1 MPQAI
6 PVKSPIF
13 LFYQDNDV
21 GVDKIGIGE
30 YASYK
35 GNLYVLDNKANVD
48 KTTTVLQA
56 VMHRNLLPLDM
67 DTFVNQILG
76 QMHQN
81 GLIITA
87 ENLNKNF
94 MNKAEADGLYIKSQ
108 GLGKIE
114 IGDIF
119 SEDNRTLN
127 QVFWRL
133 KPGRYYIDIN
143 ELNEKAQE
151 LEEAEQNKPEDE
163 QREMYRWWHTFSSD
177 STAKY
182 IVDLQEANDIRVAT
196 FLSAEGVSNPSWMPI
211 PKEDNGSSF
220 LHSFAEIPDPY
231 KATFFDLDTYLP
243 DLTPGSEAQR
253 VGSKDFFG
261 IHKLT
266 STDGGRLPTGCPVQD
281 KGALVRISNLA
292 RNPDTFLVEIVSTTE
307 GLWLNTI
314 TRVNSTHKLGSW
326 HQVQGGGGKGG
337 DVPVGT
343 VLSWDS
349 TLPLPTGYAA
359 ADGSEI
365 SKTDYNDLFNLVGN
379 TFGQASD
386 VNKFKLPNIADNR
399 EVSSEEAT
407 PSTLVKRDDQGTIKA
422 KMMELTSYFPVATG
436 VEPDKLKDK
445 GYSILVWS
453 TYGTVQ
459 MISAKDF
466 FEKTL
471 RGFSGGGTTI
481 TGTNSAITLDVDAND
496 NIDVNGELYIEGT
509 TVDLNVERGDYFQA
523 GQYGFFA
530 MKNPKGRW
538 LFCDGREIS
547 RTDYP
552 ELFEAIGT
560 TYGEGNGT
568 TTFNIPDRR
577 GYFGRCL
584 DAGAEVDYQSDR
596 EIGSKQGDAIR
607 NITGYL
613 GGDPGAAGGAHPSGF
628 SSTQG
633 AFTGDETY
641 PYENTYS
648 GEHGIGGKFRFVT
661 FDASRV
667 VPTAPENV
675 VKNIAEYVCIRY

>member
-67 DTFVNQILG
+67 DTFINQILN

-94 MNKAEADGLYIKSQ
+94 MNKAEADGLYIKSK
-108 GLGKIE
+108 GLGKID

-119 SEDNRTLN
+119 SEDNRTIN

-133 KPGRYYIDIN
+133 KPGRYYFHPH
-143 ELNEKAQE
+143 ELSEKAQE
-151 LEEAEQNKPEDE
+151 LIEAEQNKPEDE
-163 QREMYRWWHTFSSD
+163 RREAYVWWERAFEGLEYP
-177 STAKY
+177 Y

-196 FLSAEGVSNPSWMPI
+196 FLSTLGADAFWMPI
-211 PKEDNGSSF
+211 TKEDEGNTH
-220 LHSFAEIPDPY
+220 LCKFAEIPNPY
-231 KATFFDLDTYLP
+231 KVSIFDINAFLDGLA
-243 DLTPGSEAQR
+243 PGSVATR
-253 VGSKDFFG
+253 VDSDDFFG
-261 IHKLT
+261 LHRIVRD
-266 STDGGRLPTGCPVQD
+266 SSSRLPTGCPVQD
-281 KGALVRISNLA
+281 RDALVRISNLDK
-292 RNPDTFLVEIVSTTE
+292 RSDTFFVELVSTTE

-314 TRVNSTHKLGSW
+314 TKVGDWHRLGSW
-326 HQVQGGGGKGG
+326 HQVQGGGKGG

-399 EVSSEEAT
+399 EVSSIEAT
-407 PSTLVKRDDQGTIKA
+407 PETLVKRDDQGTIKA
-422 KMMELTSYFPVATG
+422 KMLGLTSYFPVATG

-509 TVDLNVERGDYFQA
+509 TVDINEARGDYFQA

-538 LFCDGREIS
+538 LFCDGRELS
-547 RTDYP
+547 RADYP
-552 ELFEAIGT
+552 DLFEAIGT
-560 TYGEGNGT
+560 TYGEGDGT

-584 DAGAEVDYQSDR
+584 DAGAEVDYQSDI

-607 NITGYL
+607 NITGSFETRTPAGEHPPTGSFYISSTGGWLNSASSL
-613 GGDPGAAGGAHPSGF
+613 GGGGEIS
-628 SSTQG
+628 
-633 AFTGDETY
+633 
-641 PYENTYS
+641 
-648 GEHGIGGKFRFVT
+648 I
-661 FDASRV
+661 DASKQ

>member
-48 KTTTVLQA
+48 KNTTVLQA

-67 DTFVNQILG
+67 DTFINQILN

-87 ENLNKNF
+87 ENLNNNF
-94 MNKAEADGLYIKSQ
+94 MRKEDADGLYIKSK

-114 IGDIF
+114 AGDLF
-119 SEDNRTLN
+119 SEDNRTIN

-133 KPGRYYIDIN
+133 KPGRYYLDTQ

-151 LEEAEQNKPEDE
+151 LIEAEQNKPEDE
-163 QREMYRWWHTFSSD
+163 RRELYPWWKQSLGGHPYT
-177 STAKY
+177 Y
-182 IVDLQEANDIRVAT
+182 LVDIQEANDTRIAT
-196 FLSAEGVSNPSWMPI
+196 FLPTLGDTSYWMPI
-211 PKEDNGSSF
+211 PKEDNGSSY
-220 LHSFAEIPDPY
+220 LHEFAEIPDPY

-281 KGALVRISNLA
+281 KSALVRISNLA

-326 HQVQGGGGKGG
+326 HQVQGGGNGKGG

-422 KMMELTSYFPVATG
+422 KMLELTSYFPVATG

-509 TVDLNVERGDYFQA
+509 TVDINEARGDYFQA

-547 RTDYP
+547 RADYP

-560 TYGEGNGT
+560 TYGEGDGT

-577 GYFGRCL
+577 SYFGRCL

-607 NITGYL
+607 NITGSFETRTPAGEHPPTGSFYISSTDGWLNSASSL
-613 GGDPGAAGGAHPSGF
+613 GGGGEIS
-628 SSTQG
+628 
-633 AFTGDETY
+633 
-641 PYENTYS
+641 
-648 GEHGIGGKFRFVT
+648 I
-661 FDASRV
+661 DASKQ

>member
-67 DTFVNQILG
+67 DTFINQILN

-94 MNKAEADGLYIKSQ
+94 MNKAEADRLYIKSK
-108 GLGKIE
+108 GLGKID

-119 SEDNRTLN
+119 SEDYSNLN
-127 QVFWRL
+127 KAFWRL
-133 KPGRYYIDIN
+133 KPGRYYLDVN

-151 LEEAEQNKPEDE
+151 LIEAEQNKPVDE
-163 QREMYRWWHTFSSD
+163 KRYAYTWWEQAFSN
-177 STAKY
+177 STDKY

-196 FLSAEGVSNPSWMPI
+196 FLSILGGTSYWMPI
-211 PKEDNGSSF
+211 PKENNGYSY
-220 LHSFAEIPDPY
+220 LHEFAEIPDPY
-231 KATFFDLDTYLP
+231 RTVSIRLSDVIP
-243 DLTPGSEAQR
+243 DLTPGAEVEDGWRS
-253 VGSKDFFG
+253 
-261 IHKLT
+261 HKLFGLHALT
-266 STDGGRLPTGCPVQD
+266 MYSNDRMPTGCPVQD
-281 KGALVRISNLA
+281 KKALVRISNLS
-292 RNPDTFLVEIVSTTE
+292 RSSDTYFIEIVSETE
-307 GLWLNTI
+307 GLWYT
-314 TRVNSTHKLGSW
+314 TVNYIGGKNIIGSW
-326 HQVQGGGGKGG
+326 HQVQGGGKGGG

-386 VNKFKLPNIADNR
+386 VNKFKLPNITDNR

-422 KMMELTSYFPVATG
+422 KMLELTSYFPVATG

-471 RGFSGGGTTI
+471 RGFSGGGTT
-481 TGTNSAITLDVDAND
+481 S
-496 NIDVNGELYIEGT
+496 
-509 TVDLNVERGDYFQA
+509 DLNVERGDYFQA

-547 RTDYP
+547 REDYP

-584 DAGAEVDYQSDR
+584 DAGAGVDYQSDR

-607 NITGYL
+607 NITGKMYDNHL
-613 GGDPGAAGGAHPSGF
+613 SSMNTTEGALV
-628 SSTQG
+628 STVMGTAYKYIGQG
-633 AFTGDETY
+633 TY
-641 PYENTYS
+641 FGLNTD
-648 GEHGIGGKFRFVT
+648 

>member
-21 GVDKIGIGE
+21 GVDKISIGE

-48 KTTTVLQA
+48 NTTTILQA

-67 DTFVNQILG
+67 DTFINQILN

-87 ENLNKNF
+87 ENLNNSF
-94 MNKAEADGLYIKSQ
+94 MRKEDADGLYIKSK

-114 IGDIF
+114 AGDLF
-119 SEDNRTLN
+119 SEDNRTIN

-133 KPGRYYIDIN
+133 KPGRYYLDLN

-151 LEEAEQNKPEDE
+151 LQEAEQNKPEDE
-163 QREMYRWWHTFSSD
+163 RREAYVWWEQAFGGL
-177 STAKY
+177 AYPY

-196 FLSAEGVSNPSWMPI
+196 FLSPLGDTPHWMPI

-220 LHSFAEIPDPY
+220 LHPFAEIPDPY
-231 KATFFDLDTYLP
+231 KATFFDLDVYLP

-326 HQVQGGGGKGG
+326 HQVQGGGKGGG

-349 TLPLPTGYAA
+349 TLPIPAGYAA

-386 VNKFKLPNIADNR
+386 VNKFKLPNITDNR
-399 EVSSEEAT
+399 EVASEEAT

-422 KMMELTSYFPVATG
+422 KMLELTSYFPVATG

-471 RGFSGGGTTI
+471 RGFGGGGITI

-509 TVDLNVERGDYFQA
+509 TSDLNVERGDYFQA

-547 RTDYP
+547 RADYP

-560 TYGEGNGT
+560 TYGEGDGT

-607 NITGYL
+607 NITATLNNNLLSYSNYTEGAINTDVAGTGYSYL
-613 GGDPGAAGGAHPSGF
+613 GNG
-628 SSTQG
+628 
-633 AFTGDETY
+633 
-641 PYENTYS
+641 PYVGVNL
-648 GEHGIGGKFRFVT
+648 T

>member
-13 LFYQDNDV
+13 LFYQDNGV
-21 GVDKIGIGE
+21 GVDKISIGE

-48 KTTTVLQA
+48 NTTTILQA

-94 MNKAEADGLYIKSQ
+94 MNKAEADGLYIKSK
-108 GLGKIE
+108 GLGKID

-119 SEDNRTLN
+119 SEDYSNLN
-127 QVFWRL
+127 KVFWRL
-133 KPGRYYIDIN
+133 KPGRYYLDIN

-163 QREMYRWWHTFSSD
+163 QREMYRWWGNAFSD

-196 FLSAEGVSNPSWMPI
+196 FLSDIGSDAYWMPI
-211 PKEDNGSSF
+211 PKEDNGSSY
-220 LHSFAEIPDPY
+220 LHPFAEIPDPY

-314 TRVNSTHKLGSW
+314 TRVNSAHKLGSW
-326 HQVQGGGGKGG
+326 HQVQGGGKGGG

-349 TLPLPTGYAA
+349 TLPIPTGYAA

-386 VNKFKLPNIADNR
+386 VNKFKLPNITDNN

-422 KMMELTSYFPVATG
+422 KMLELTSYFPVATG

-509 TVDLNVERGDYFQA
+509 TVDINEARGDYFQA

-547 RTDYP
+547 REDYP

-607 NITGYL
+607 NITGKMYDNHL
-613 GGDPGAAGGAHPSGF
+613 SSMNSTEGALV
-628 SSTQG
+628 STVMGTAYQYIEQG
-633 AFTGDETY
+633 TY
-641 PYENTYS
+641 FGLNTD
-648 GEHGIGGKFRFVT
+648 

>member
-87 ENLNKNF
+87 ENLNNSF
-94 MNKAEADGLYIKSQ
+94 MRKEDADGLYIKSK
-108 GLGKIE
+108 GLGKID

-119 SEDNRTLN
+119 SEDNRTIN

-133 KPGRYYIDIN
+133 KPGRYYLDIN

-163 QREMYRWWHTFSSD
+163 RREAYVWWGNAFSD
-177 STAKY
+177 STVKY

-196 FLSAEGVSNPSWMPI
+196 FLSDIGLDAYWMPI

-220 LHSFAEIPDPY
+220 LHPFAEIPDPY
-231 KATFFDLDTYLP
+231 KATFFDLDVYLP

-314 TRVNSTHKLGSW
+314 TRVNGAHKLGSW
-326 HQVQGGGGKGG
+326 HQVQGGGKGGG

-481 TGTNSAITLDVDAND
+481 TGTNSAITLDVDANE

-509 TVDLNVERGDYFQA
+509 TVDINEARGDYFQA

-547 RTDYP
+547 RAEYP
-552 ELFEAIGT
+552 DLFEAIGT
-560 TYGEGNGT
+560 TYGEGDGT

-596 EIGSKQGDAIR
+596 EIDSKQGDAIR
-607 NITGYL
+607 NITGSFYISSTDGWLNSASSL
-613 GGDPGAAGGAHPSGF
+613 GGGGEIS
-628 SSTQG
+628 
-633 AFTGDETY
+633 
-641 PYENTYS
+641 
-648 GEHGIGGKFRFVT
+648 I
-661 FDASRV
+661 DASKQ

>member
-67 DTFVNQILG
+67 DTFLNQILA

-81 GLIITA
+81 GLIITS

-94 MNKAEADGLYIKSQ
+94 MNKADADALYIKSP
-108 GLGKIE
+108 GLGTIE
-114 IGDIF
+114 AVDL
-119 SEDNRTLN
+119 LN
-127 QVFWRL
+127 ADKDVLQRIWEL
-133 KPGRYYIDIN
+133 KPGRYILDV
-143 ELNEKAQE
+143 EKLSEAADE
-151 LEEAEQNKPEDE
+151 ISRIEEDKPEDE
-163 QREMYRWWHTFSSD
+163 RRLVYRWWAELGFSSQG
-177 STAKY
+177 KY
-182 IVDLQEANDIRVAT
+182 LIDILAAGEEYRILLAFNAGDGGGT
-196 FLSAEGVSNPSWMPI
+196 DCYWAHI
-211 PKEDNGSSF
+211 PKTNNGTAYLRRF
-220 LHSFAEIPDPY
+220 VDVRDPY
-231 KATFFDLDTYLP
+231 YAKGSIGDIFD
-243 DLTPGSEAQR
+243 DLTPGTKLDAW
-253 VGSKDFFG
+253 DFTNNTG
-261 IHKLT
+261 AERLT
-266 STDGGRLPTGCPVQD
+266 GVHNLTQYEHDRIPTGCPVQD
-281 KGALVRISNLA
+281 KKAMVRLTNLG
-292 RNPDTFLVEIVSTTE
+292 RYQNTYLIEIISTTE
-307 GLWLNTI
+307 GIWYALIQEN
-314 TRVNSTHKLGSW
+314 RDTHEYFLGNW
-326 HQVQGGGGKGG
+326 TQVQGGGKGGG

-399 EVSSEEAT
+399 EVSSTEDT
-407 PSTLVKRDDQGTIKA
+407 PNTLVKRDDQGNINTKTMKLGA
-422 KMMELTSYFPVATG
+422 YFPVTTG

-445 GYSILVWS
+445 GYSILVRS
-453 TYGTVQ
+453 TYGNVQ

-471 RGFSGGGTTI
+471 RGMGGGGTTI
-481 TGTNSAITLDVDAND
+481 TGTNSAITLDVDANE

-509 TVDLNVERGDYFQA
+509 TSDLNVERGDYFQA

-547 RTDYP
+547 RADYP

-560 TYGEGNGT
+560 TYGEGDGT

-596 EIGSKQGDAIR
+596 EIGSKQGDAVKR
-607 NITGYL
+607 TASM
-613 GGDPGAAGGAHPSGF
+613 DV
-628 SSTQG
+628 
-633 AFTGDETY
+633 
-641 PYENTYS
+641 
-648 GEHGIGGKFRFVT
+648 VT
-661 FDASRV
+661 SLNAIQTAKPTHDASTDGTFWLYKYTANTSPLV
-667 VPTAPENV
+667 VGEAPENV

>member
-67 DTFVNQILG
+67 DTFLNQILN

-94 MNKAEADGLYIKSQ
+94 MNKAEADGLYIKSK
-108 GLGKIE
+108 GLGKID

-119 SEDNRTLN
+119 SEDYSNIN
-127 QVFWRL
+127 KVFWRL
-133 KPGRYYIDIN
+133 KPGRYYLDVN

-163 QREMYRWWHTFSSD
+163 QREMYRWWGNAFSD

-182 IVDLQEANDIRVAT
+182 IIDLQEANDIRVAT
-196 FLSAEGVSNPSWMPI
+196 FLSEIGSDAYWMPI

-220 LHSFAEIPDPY
+220 LHPFAEIHDPY

-266 STDGGRLPTGCPVQD
+266 STGGGRLPTGCPVQD

-326 HQVQGGGGKGG
+326 HQVQGGGKGGG

-386 VNKFKLPNIADNR
+386 VNKFKLPNITDNN

-422 KMMELTSYFPVATG
+422 KMLELTSYFPVATG

-471 RGFSGGGTTI
+471 RGFGGGGTTI

-509 TVDLNVERGDYFQA
+509 TSDLNVERGDYFQA

-547 RTDYP
+547 RADYP

-560 TYGEGNGT
+560 TYGEGDGT

-584 DAGAEVDYQSDR
+584 DAGAGVDYQSDR

-607 NITGYL
+607 NITGTLPPYGAGAMPE
-613 GGDPGAAGGAHPSGF
+613 GGEM
-628 SSTQG
+628 G
-633 AFTGDETY
+633 AFKQ
-641 PYENTYS
+641 YS
-648 GEHGIGGKFRFVT
+648 GGGPVAVGAQEGRYYYT
-661 FDASRV
+661 FNASRV

>member
-48 KTTTVLQA
+48 KTTTILQA

-67 DTFVNQILG
+67 DTFINQILN

-94 MNKAEADGLYIKSQ
+94 MNKAEADGLYIKSK
-108 GLGKIE
+108 GLGKID

-119 SEDNRTLN
+119 SEDYSNLN
-127 QVFWRL
+127 KVFWRL
-133 KPGRYYIDIN
+133 KPGRYYFHPY
-143 ELNEKAQE
+143 ELSEKAQE
-151 LEEAEQNKPEDE
+151 LIEAEQNKPEDE
-163 QREMYRWWHTFSSD
+163 RREAYVWWEQAFGGHP
-177 STAKY
+177 Y
-182 IVDLQEANDIRVAT
+182 PYLVDIQEANDTRIAT
-196 FLSAEGVSNPSWMPI
+196 FLSTLGADAFWMPI
-211 PKEDNGSSF
+211 TKEDEGNTY
-220 LHSFAEIPDPY
+220 LRKFAEIPNPY
-231 KATFFDLDTYLP
+231 KVSFFDINEFLDGLA
-243 DLTPGSEAQR
+243 PGSVATR
-253 VGSKDFFG
+253 VDRDDFFG
-261 IHKLT
+261 LHRIVRD
-266 STDGGRLPTGCPVQD
+266 SSSRLPTGCPVQD
-281 KGALVRISNLA
+281 RDALVRISNLDK
-292 RNPDTFLVEIVSTTE
+292 RSDTFFVELVSTTE

-314 TRVNSTHKLGSW
+314 TKVGDWHRLGSW
-326 HQVQGGGGKGG
+326 HQVQGGGKGGG

-349 TLPLPTGYAA
+349 TLPIPAGYAA

-386 VNKFKLPNIADNR
+386 VNKFKLPNITDNN

-422 KMMELTSYFPVATG
+422 KMLELTSYFPVATG

-481 TGTNSAITLDVDAND
+481 TGTNSAITLDLDVND
-496 NIDVNGELYIEGT
+496 NVDVNGELYIEGT
-509 TVDLNVERGDYFQA
+509 TVDINEARGDYFQA

-547 RTDYP
+547 RADYP

-607 NITGYL
+607 NITGSFETRTPVGEHPPTGSFYISGTDGWFNSASSL
-613 GGDPGAAGGAHPSGF
+613 GGGGEIS
-628 SSTQG
+628 
-633 AFTGDETY
+633 
-641 PYENTYS
+641 
-648 GEHGIGGKFRFVT
+648 I
-661 FDASRV
+661 DASKQ

>member
-67 DTFVNQILG
+67 DTFINQILN

-87 ENLNKNF
+87 ENLNNSF
-94 MNKAEADGLYIKSQ
+94 MRKEDADGLYIKSK

-114 IGDIF
+114 AGDLF
-119 SEDNRTLN
+119 SEDNRTIN

-133 KPGRYYIDIN
+133 KPGRYYLDMQ

-151 LEEAEQNKPEDE
+151 LQEAEQNKPEDE
-163 QREMYRWWHTFSSD
+163 RRELYPWWEQSLGGPPYS
-177 STAKY
+177 Y
-182 IVDLQEANDIRVAT
+182 LVDIQEANDIRVAT
-196 FLSAEGVSNPSWMPI
+196 FLSTLEETSYWMPI

-220 LHSFAEIPDPY
+220 LHTFAEIPDPY
-231 KATFFDLDTYLP
+231 KATFFDLDVYLP

-281 KGALVRISNLA
+281 KSALVRISNLA

-326 HQVQGGGGKGG
+326 HQVQGGGNGKGG

-343 VLSWDS
+343 VLSWDN

-386 VNKFKLPNIADNR
+386 VNKFKLPNITDNR

-422 KMMELTSYFPVATG
+422 KMLELTSYFPVATG

-509 TVDLNVERGDYFQA
+509 TSDLNVERGDYFQA

-547 RTDYP
+547 RADYP

-560 TYGEGNGT
+560 TYGEGDGT

-607 NITGYL
+607 NITGKMYDNHL
-613 GGDPGAAGGAHPSGF
+613 SSMNATEGALV
-628 SSTQG
+628 STVMGTAYQYIGQG
-633 AFTGDETY
+633 TY
-641 PYENTYS
+641 FGLNTD
-648 GEHGIGGKFRFVT
+648 

>member
-67 DTFVNQILG
+67 DTFINQILN

-94 MNKAEADGLYIKSQ
+94 MNKAEADGLYIKSK
-108 GLGKIE
+108 GLGKID

-119 SEDNRTLN
+119 SEDYSNLN
-127 QVFWRL
+127 KVFWRL
-133 KPGRYYIDIN
+133 KPGRYYLDVN
-143 ELNEKAQE
+143 ELNKKAQE
-151 LEEAEQNKPEDE
+151 LIEAEQNKPEDE
-163 QREMYRWWHTFSSD
+163 RREAYVWWEQAFGDLAYH
-177 STAKY
+177 Y
-182 IVDLQEANDIRVAT
+182 IVDLQEANDTRVAT
-196 FLSAEGVSNPSWMPI
+196 FLSTLGADAFWMPI
-211 PKEDNGSSF
+211 TKEDEGNTH
-220 LHSFAEIPDPY
+220 LCKFAEIPNPY
-231 KATFFDLDTYLP
+231 KVSLFDINAFLDGLA
-243 DLTPGSEAQR
+243 PGSVATR
-253 VGSKDFFG
+253 VDSDDFFG
-261 IHKLT
+261 LHRIVRD
-266 STDGGRLPTGCPVQD
+266 SSSRLPTDCPVQD
-281 KGALVRISNLA
+281 RDALVRISNLDK
-292 RNPDTFLVEIVSTTE
+292 RSDTFFVELVSATE

-314 TRVNSTHKLGSW
+314 TKVGDWHKLGSW
-326 HQVQGGGGKGG
+326 HQVQGGGKGGG

-349 TLPLPTGYAA
+349 TLTLPTGYAA

-365 SKTDYNDLFNLVGN
+365 SKTDYSDLFNLVGN

-386 VNKFKLPNIADNR
+386 VNKFKLPNITDNR
-399 EVSSEEAT
+399 EVSSIEAT

-422 KMMELTSYFPVATG
+422 KMLELSSYFPVATG

-481 TGTNSAITLDVDAND
+481 TGTNSAITLDIDAND

-509 TVDLNVERGDYFQA
+509 TSDLNVERGDYFQA

-607 NITGYL
+607 NITGKMYDNHL
-613 GGDPGAAGGAHPSGF
+613 SSSNVMEGAIT
-628 SSTQG
+628 STVNG
-633 AFTGDETY
+633 TGY
-641 PYENTYS
+641 NYVYNGPYFGLN
-648 GEHGIGGKFRFVT
+648 ID

>member
-87 ENLNKNF
+87 ENLNNSF
-94 MNKAEADGLYIKSQ
+94 MRKEDADGLYIKSK

-114 IGDIF
+114 AGDLF
-119 SEDNRTLN
+119 SEDNRTIN

-133 KPGRYYIDIN
+133 KPGRYYLDMQ

-151 LEEAEQNKPEDE
+151 LQEAEQNKPEDE
-163 QREMYRWWHTFSSD
+163 RRELYPWWKQSLGGHP
-177 STAKY
+177 Y
-182 IVDLQEANDIRVAT
+182 PYLVDIQEANDTRIAT
-196 FLSAEGVSNPSWMPI
+196 FLSTLGDTSYWMPI
-211 PKEDNGSSF
+211 PKEDNGSSY
-220 LHSFAEIPDPY
+220 LHEFAEIPDPY
-231 KATFFDLDTYLP
+231 RTVSTRLSDVIP
-243 DLTPGSEAQR
+243 DLTPGAEVEDGWR
-253 VGSKDFFG
+253 N
-261 IHKLT
+261 HKLFGLHALT
-266 STDGGRLPTGCPVQD
+266 MYSNDRMPTGCPVQD
-281 KGALVRISNLA
+281 KKALVRISNLS
-292 RNPDTFLVEIVSTTE
+292 RSPDTYFIEIVSETE
-307 GLWLNTI
+307 GLWYT
-314 TRVNSTHKLGSW
+314 TVNYIGGKNIIGSW
-326 HQVQGGGGKGG
+326 HQVQGGGKGG

-349 TLPLPTGYAA
+349 TLPIPTGYAA

-365 SKTDYNDLFNLVGN
+365 SKTDYRDLFNLVGN

-386 VNKFKLPNIADNR
+386 VNKFKLPNITDNR

-422 KMMELTSYFPVATG
+422 KMLELTSYFPVATG

-509 TVDLNVERGDYFQA
+509 TVDINEARGDYFQA

-547 RTDYP
+547 RADYP

-560 TYGEGNGT
+560 TYGEGDGT

-607 NITGYL
+607 NITGFMGNNYL
-613 GGDPGAAGGAHPSGF
+613 
-628 SSTQG
+628 SSATINEG
-633 AFTGDETY
+633 AFDTSVFGAGYAYTENG
-641 PYENTYS
+641 PYN
-648 GEHGIGGKFRFVT
+648 GLNID

>member
-67 DTFVNQILG
+67 DTFINQILN

-94 MNKAEADGLYIKSQ
+94 MRKEDADGLYIKSQ

-114 IGDIF
+114 AGDLF
-119 SEDNRTLN
+119 SEDNSNLN
-127 QVFWRL
+127 KVFWRL
-133 KPGRYYIDIN
+133 KPGRYYLDIN

-163 QREMYRWWHTFSSD
+163 RRGLYLWWEQTLGDYPYS
-177 STAKY
+177 Y
-182 IVDLQEANDIRVAT
+182 LVDIQEANDTRIAT
-196 FLSAEGVSNPSWMPI
+196 FLSEIGSDAYWMPI
-211 PKEDNGSSF
+211 PKEDNGSSY
-220 LHSFAEIPDPY
+220 LHEFAEIPDPY
-231 KATFFDLDTYLP
+231 KATFFDLDVYLP

-292 RNPDTFLVEIVSTTE
+292 RNPDTFLVEIVSTTD

-314 TRVNSTHKLGSW
+314 TRVNSAHKLGSW
-326 HQVQGGGGKGG
+326 HQVQGGGKGGG

-386 VNKFKLPNIADNR
+386 VNKFKLPNITDNN

-422 KMMELTSYFPVATG
+422 KMLELTSYFPVATG

-509 TVDLNVERGDYFQA
+509 TVDLNVERCDYFQA

-547 RTDYP
+547 REAYSD
-552 ELFEAIGT
+552 LFEAIGT
-560 TYGEGNGT
+560 TYGEGDGT

-584 DAGAEVDYQSDR
+584 DAGAEVDYQSGR

-607 NITGYL
+607 NITGSFETRTPVGEHPPTGSFYISSTDGWLNSAYSL
-613 GGDPGAAGGAHPSGF
+613 GGGGEISIDV
-628 SSTQG
+628 SKQ
-633 AFTGDETY
+633 
-641 PYENTYS
+641 
-648 GEHGIGGKFRFVT
+648 
-661 FDASRV
+661 

>member
-21 GVDKIGIGE
+21 GVDKISIGE

-48 KTTTVLQA
+48 NTTTILQA

-67 DTFVNQILG
+67 DTFINQILN

-87 ENLNKNF
+87 ENLNNSF
-94 MNKAEADGLYIKSQ
+94 MRKEDADGLYIKSK

-114 IGDIF
+114 AGDLF
-119 SEDNRTLN
+119 SEDNRTIN

-133 KPGRYYIDIN
+133 KPGRYYLDIQ
-143 ELNEKAQE
+143 ELNEKVQE
-151 LEEAEQNKPEDE
+151 IVEAEQNKPEDE
-163 QREMYRWWHTFSSD
+163 RREPYPWWEQSLGD
-177 STAKY
+177 SRY
-182 IVDLQEANDIRVAT
+182 PYLVDIQEANDIRVAT
-196 FLSAEGVSNPSWMPI
+196 FLSPLGDTPFWMPI
-211 PKEDNGSSF
+211 PKEDNGSSY
-220 LHSFAEIPDPY
+220 LHKFAETPDPY
-231 KATFFDLDTYLP
+231 KTVSTRLSDVIP
-243 DLTPGSEAQR
+243 DLTPGAEVEDGWR
-253 VGSKDFFG
+253 N
-261 IHKLT
+261 HKLFGLHALT
-266 STDGGRLPTGCPVQD
+266 MYSNDRMPTGCPVQD
-281 KGALVRISNLA
+281 KKALVRISNLD
-292 RNPDTFLVEIVSTTE
+292 RSPGTYFIEIVSETE
-307 GLWLNTI
+307 GLWYT
-314 TRVNSTHKLGSW
+314 TVNYVGGKNIIGSW
-326 HQVQGGGGKGG
+326 HQVQGGGKGG

-349 TLPLPTGYAA
+349 TLPIPTGYAA

-386 VNKFKLPNIADNR
+386 VNKFKLPNITDNN

-422 KMMELTSYFPVATG
+422 KMLELTSYFPVATG

-509 TVDLNVERGDYFQA
+509 TSDLNVERGDYFQA

-547 RTDYP
+547 RADYP
-552 ELFEAIGT
+552 ELFEDIGT
-560 TYGEGNGT
+560 TYGAGHRT

-607 NITGYL
+607 NITGSFETRT
-613 GGDPGAAGGAHPSGF
+613 PAGEHPPTGSFYISSTDGWLNSASSPSG
-628 SSTQG
+628 G
-633 AFTGDETY
+633 
-641 PYENTYS
+641 
-648 GEHGIGGKFRFVT
+648 GEISI
-661 FDASRV
+661 DASKQ

>member
-35 GNLYVLDNKANVD
+35 GNLYILDNKANVD

-67 DTFVNQILG
+67 DTFINQILN

-87 ENLNKNF
+87 ENLNNSF
-94 MNKAEADGLYIKSQ
+94 MRKEDADGLYIKSK

-114 IGDIF
+114 AGDLF
-119 SEDNRTLN
+119 SEDNRTIN

-133 KPGRYYIDIN
+133 KPGRYYLDMQ

-151 LEEAEQNKPEDE
+151 LIEAEQNKPEYERREAYVWWE
-163 QREMYRWWHTFSSD
+163 QAFGGLASP
-177 STAKY
+177 Y

-196 FLSAEGVSNPSWMPI
+196 FLSTLGADAFWMPI
-211 PKEDNGSSF
+211 TKEDEGNTH
-220 LHSFAEIPDPY
+220 LCKFAEIPNPY
-231 KATFFDLDTYLP
+231 KVSFFDINAFLDGLA
-243 DLTPGSEAQR
+243 PGSVATR
-253 VGSKDFFG
+253 VDSDDFFG
-261 IHKLT
+261 LHRIVRD
-266 STDGGRLPTGCPVQD
+266 SSSRLPTGCPVQD
-281 KGALVRISNLA
+281 RDALVRISNLDK
-292 RNPDTFLVEIVSTTE
+292 RSDTFFVELVSTTE

-314 TRVNSTHKLGSW
+314 TKVGDWHRLGSW
-326 HQVQGGGGKGG
+326 HQVQGGGKGG

-349 TLPLPTGYAA
+349 TLPIPTGYAA

-365 SKTDYNDLFNLVGN
+365 SKTDYSDLFNLVGN
-379 TFGQASD
+379 IFGQASE

-422 KMMELTSYFPVATG
+422 KMLELTSYFPVATG

-471 RGFSGGGTTI
+471 RGFGGGGTTI

-509 TVDLNVERGDYFQA
+509 TSDLNVERGDYFQA

-547 RTDYP
+547 RADYP

-560 TYGEGNGT
+560 TYGEGDGT

-607 NITGYL
+607 NITGKMYDNHL
-613 GGDPGAAGGAHPSGF
+613 SSMNATEGALV
-628 SSTQG
+628 STVMGTAYQYIGQG
-633 AFTGDETY
+633 TY
-641 PYENTYS
+641 FGLNTD
-648 GEHGIGGKFRFVT
+648 

>member
-48 KTTTVLQA
+48 KTTTILQA

-67 DTFVNQILG
+67 DTFINQILN

-94 MNKAEADGLYIKSQ
+94 MNKAEADGLYIKSK
-108 GLGKIE
+108 GLGKID

-119 SEDNRTLN
+119 SEDYSNLN
-127 QVFWRL
+127 KVFWRL
-133 KPGRYYIDIN
+133 KPGRYYLDVN

-163 QREMYRWWHTFSSD
+163 RRELYSWWEQSLGGHP
-177 STAKY
+177 Y
-182 IVDLQEANDIRVAT
+182 PYLVDIQEANDTRIAT
-196 FLSAEGVSNPSWMPI
+196 FLSTLGDTSYWMPI
-211 PKEDNGSSF
+211 PKEDNGSSY
-220 LHSFAEIPDPY
+220 LHEFAEIPDPY

-281 KGALVRISNLA
+281 KSALVRISNLA
-292 RNPDTFLVEIVSTTE
+292 RNPDTFLVELVSTTE

-314 TRVNSTHKLGSW
+314 TRVNGAHKLGSW
-326 HQVQGGGGKGG
+326 HQVQGGGKGGG

-386 VNKFKLPNIADNR
+386 VNKFKLPNITDNR

-509 TVDLNVERGDYFQA
+509 TVDINEARGDYFQA

-547 RTDYP
+547 RADYP

-584 DAGAEVDYQSDR
+584 DAGAGVDYQSDR

-607 NITGYL
+607 NITGSFETRTPAGEHPPTGSFYISSTDGWLNSTSSL
-613 GGDPGAAGGAHPSGF
+613 GGGGEISI
-628 SSTQG
+628 
-633 AFTGDETY
+633 
-641 PYENTYS
+641 N
-648 GEHGIGGKFRFVT
+648 
-661 FDASRV
+661 ASKQ

>member
-48 KTTTVLQA
+48 KTTTILQA

-67 DTFVNQILG
+67 DTFINQILN

-94 MNKAEADGLYIKSQ
+94 MNKAEADGLYIKSK
-108 GLGKIE
+108 GLGKID

-119 SEDNRTLN
+119 SEDYSNLN
-127 QVFWRL
+127 KVFWRL
-133 KPGRYYIDIN
+133 KPGRYYLDIN

-151 LEEAEQNKPEDE
+151 LIGAEQNKPVDE
-163 QREMYRWWHTFSSD
+163 QRYAYTWWGQAFSG
-177 STAKY
+177 STDKY

-196 FLSAEGVSNPSWMPI
+196 FLPADGVGNPSWMPI
-211 PKEDNGSSF
+211 PKEDNGSSY
-220 LHSFAEIPDPY
+220 LHPLAEIPDPY
-231 KATFFDLDTYLP
+231 KVSFFDVSSFLNGLA
-243 DLTPGSEAQR
+243 PGSLATR
-253 VGSKDFFG
+253 LDSGSFFG
-261 IHKLT
+261 LHRIVRDSSSKI
-266 STDGGRLPTGCPVQD
+266 PNGCPVQD
-281 KGALVRISNLA
+281 RDALVRISNLDKSS
-292 RNPDTFLVEIVSTTE
+292 DTFFVELVSATE

-314 TRVNSTHKLGSW
+314 TKVGDWHKLGSW

-386 VNKFKLPNIADNR
+386 VNKFKLPNITDNN

-422 KMMELTSYFPVATG
+422 KMLELTSYFPVATG

-471 RGFSGGGTTI
+471 RGFGGGGTTI

-509 TVDLNVERGDYFQA
+509 TVDINEARGDYFQA

-538 LFCDGREIS
+538 LFCDGREVS
-547 RTDYP
+547 REAYSD
-552 ELFEAIGT
+552 LFEAIGT

-607 NITGYL
+607 NITGTIYTDRAEIQ
-613 GGDPGAAGGAHPSGF
+613 GSDGVFKGALISAG
-628 SSTQG
+628 SSVNGSVAT
-633 AFTGDETY
+633 
-641 PYENTYS
+641 
-648 GEHGIGGKFRFVT
+648 IGRNFD

>member
-67 DTFVNQILG
+67 DTFINQILN

-94 MNKAEADGLYIKSQ
+94 MNKAEADGLYIKSK

-114 IGDIF
+114 AGDLF
-119 SEDNRTLN
+119 SEDNRTIN
-127 QVFWRL
+127 QVFWGL
-133 KPGRYYIDIN
+133 KPGRYYLDMQ

-151 LEEAEQNKPEDE
+151 LQEAEQNKPEDE
-163 QREMYRWWHTFSSD
+163 RRELCPWWEQSLGGHP
-177 STAKY
+177 Y
-182 IVDLQEANDIRVAT
+182 QYLVDIQEANDTRIAT
-196 FLSAEGVSNPSWMPI
+196 FLSTLGDTSYWMPI
-211 PKEDNGSSF
+211 PKEDNGSSY
-220 LHSFAEIPDPY
+220 LHEFAEIPDPY
-231 KATFFDLDTYLP
+231 RTVSTRLSDVIP
-243 DLTPGSEAQR
+243 DLTPGAEVEDVWR
-253 VGSKDFFG
+253 N
-261 IHKLT
+261 HKLFGLHALT
-266 STDGGRLPTGCPVQD
+266 MYSNDRMPTGCPVQD
-281 KGALVRISNLA
+281 KKALVRISNLS
-292 RNPDTFLVEIVSTTE
+292 RSPDTYFIEIVSETE
-307 GLWLNTI
+307 GLWYT
-314 TRVNSTHKLGSW
+314 TVNYIGGKNIIGSW
-326 HQVQGGGGKGG
+326 HQVQGGGKGGG

-365 SKTDYNDLFNLVGN
+365 SKTDYSDLFNLVGN

-471 RGFSGGGTTI
+471 RGFGGGGTTI
-481 TGTNSAITLDVDAND
+481 TGTNSAITLDVDAN
-496 NIDVNGELYIEGT
+496 EA
-509 TVDLNVERGDYFQA
+509 RGDYFQA

-547 RTDYP
+547 RADYP

-560 TYGEGNGT
+560 TYGEGDGT

-607 NITGYL
+607 NITATLNNNLLSSSNYTEGAINTTVAGTGYSYL
-613 GGDPGAAGGAHPSGF
+613 GNG
-628 SSTQG
+628 
-633 AFTGDETY
+633 
-641 PYENTYS
+641 PY
-648 GEHGIGGKFRFVT
+648 IGVNLT

>member
-48 KTTTVLQA
+48 NTTTILQA

-67 DTFVNQILG
+67 DTFINQILN

-87 ENLNKNF
+87 ENLNNNF
-94 MNKAEADGLYIKSQ
+94 MRKEDADGLYIKSQ
-108 GLGKIE
+108 GLGKIG
-114 IGDIF
+114 IGDVY
-119 SEDNRTLN
+119 SEDNRTIN

-133 KPGRYYIDIN
+133 KPGRYYLDVY
-143 ELNEKAQE
+143 ELSEKAQE
-151 LEEAEQNKPEDE
+151 LQEAEQNKPEGE
-163 QREMYRWWHTFSSD
+163 QKDLYFWWVQYLHD

-182 IVDLQEANDIRVAT
+182 IIDLQEANDIRIAT
-196 FLSAEGVSNPSWMPI
+196 FLPADGSGNPSWVPI
-211 PKEDNGSSF
+211 PKEDNGSSY
-220 LHSFAEIPDPY
+220 LHEFAETPDPY
-231 KATFFDLDTYLP
+231 KVSFFDINAFLDGLA
-243 DLTPGSEAQR
+243 PGSVATR
-253 VGSKDFFG
+253 VDSDDFFG
-261 IHKLT
+261 LHRIVRD
-266 STDGGRLPTGCPVQD
+266 SSSRLPTGCPVQD
-281 KGALVRISNLA
+281 RDALVRISNLDK
-292 RNPDTFLVEIVSTTE
+292 RSDTFFVELVSTTE

-314 TRVNSTHKLGSW
+314 TKVGDWHRLGSW
-326 HQVQGGGGKGG
+326 HQVQGGKGGG

-386 VNKFKLPNIADNR
+386 VNKFKLPNITDNN

-422 KMMELTSYFPVATG
+422 KMLELTSYFPVATG

-496 NIDVNGELYIEGT
+496 NIDVN
-509 TVDLNVERGDYFQA
+509 VERGDYFQA

-547 RTDYP
+547 REAYP
-552 ELFEAIGT
+552 DLFEAIGT

-607 NITGYL
+607 NITGKMYDNHL
-613 GGDPGAAGGAHPSGF
+613 SSSNVIEGALI
-628 SSTQG
+628 STVNG
-633 AFTGDETY
+633 TGYNYVGNGTY
-641 PYENTYS
+641 FGLNTD
-648 GEHGIGGKFRFVT
+648 

>member
-48 KTTTVLQA
+48 KTTTILQA

-67 DTFVNQILG
+67 DTFINQILN

-94 MNKAEADGLYIKSQ
+94 MRKEDADGLYIKSQ
-108 GLGKIE
+108 GLGKID

-119 SEDNRTLN
+119 SEDNSNLN
-127 QVFWRL
+127 KVFWRL
-133 KPGRYYIDIN
+133 KPGRYYLDLE

-151 LEEAEQNKPEDE
+151 LQEAEQNKPEGE
-163 QREMYRWWHTFSSD
+163 QKELYFWWAQQLGSS
-177 STAKY
+177 STDKY
-182 IVDLQEANDIRVAT
+182 LIDLQEANDIRVAT
-196 FLSAEGVSNPSWMPI
+196 FLSDIGSDAYWMPI

-220 LHSFAEIPDPY
+220 LHPFAEIPDPY
-231 KATFFDLDTYLP
+231 KATFFDLDVYLP
-243 DLTPGSEAQR
+243 DLTPGSGAQR

-292 RNPDTFLVEIVSTTE
+292 RHPDTFLVELVSTTE

-314 TRVNSTHKLGSW
+314 TKVGDWHRLGSW
-326 HQVQGGGGKGG
+326 HQVQGGGNGKGG

-343 VLSWDS
+343 VLSWDN

-365 SKTDYNDLFNLVGN
+365 SKTDYSDLFNLVGN

-386 VNKFKLPNIADNR
+386 VNKFKLPNITDNN

-422 KMMELTSYFPVATG
+422 KMLELTSYFPVATG

-509 TVDLNVERGDYFQA
+509 TVDINEARGDYFQA

-547 RTDYP
+547 RADYP

-607 NITGYL
+607 NITGSFETRTPAGEHPPTGSFYISSTDGWLNSASSL
-613 GGDPGAAGGAHPSGF
+613 GGGGEIS
-628 SSTQG
+628 
-633 AFTGDETY
+633 
-641 PYENTYS
+641 
-648 GEHGIGGKFRFVT
+648 I
-661 FDASRV
+661 DASKQ

>member
-67 DTFVNQILG
+67 DTFINQILN

-87 ENLNKNF
+87 ENLNNSF
-94 MNKAEADGLYIKSQ
+94 MRKEDADGLYIKSK

-114 IGDIF
+114 AGDLF
-119 SEDNRTLN
+119 SEDNRTIN

-133 KPGRYYIDIN
+133 KPGRYYLDLQ
-143 ELNEKAQE
+143 ELNEKVQ
-151 LEEAEQNKPEDE
+151 EAEQNKPEDE

-196 FLSAEGVSNPSWMPI
+196 FLSDIGSDAYWMPI
-211 PKEDNGSSF
+211 PKEDNGSSY
-220 LHSFAEIPDPY
+220 LHEFAEIPDPY
-231 KATFFDLDTYLP
+231 RTVSTRLSDVIP
-243 DLTPGSEAQR
+243 DLTPGAEVEDGWR
-253 VGSKDFFG
+253 NHKLFG
-261 IHKLT
+261 IHALT
-266 STDGGRLPTGCPVQD
+266 MYSNDRMPTGCPVQD
-281 KGALVRISNLA
+281 KKALVRISNLS
-292 RNPDTFLVEIVSTTE
+292 RSPDTYFIEIVSETE
-307 GLWLNTI
+307 GLWYT
-314 TRVNSTHKLGSW
+314 TVNYIGGKNIIGSW
-326 HQVQGGGGKGG
+326 HQVQGGGKGGG

-509 TVDLNVERGDYFQA
+509 TVDLEEPQFQA

-530 MKNPKGRW
+530 MKKPKGRW

-607 NITGYL
+607 NITGSFETRTPAGEHPPTGSFYISSTDGWLNSASSL
-613 GGDPGAAGGAHPSGF
+613 GGGGEIS
-628 SSTQG
+628 
-633 AFTGDETY
+633 
-641 PYENTYS
+641 
-648 GEHGIGGKFRFVT
+648 I
-661 FDASRV
+661 DASKQ

>member
-67 DTFVNQILG
+67 DTFINQILN

-87 ENLNKNF
+87 ENLNNIF
-94 MNKAEADGLYIKSQ
+94 MRKEDAEGLYIKSK

-114 IGDIF
+114 AGDLF
-119 SEDNRTLN
+119 SEDNSNLN
-127 QVFWRL
+127 KVFWRL
-133 KPGRYYIDIN
+133 KPGRYYLDVN

-163 QREMYRWWHTFSSD
+163 RRGLYLWWEQTLGDYPYS
-177 STAKY
+177 Y
-182 IVDLQEANDIRVAT
+182 LVDIQEANDTRIAT
-196 FLSAEGVSNPSWMPI
+196 FLSPLGDTPFWMPI
-211 PKEDNGSSF
+211 PKEDNGSSY
-220 LHSFAEIPDPY
+220 LHEFAEIPDPY
-231 KATFFDLDTYLP
+231 KATFFDLDVYLP

-261 IHKLT
+261 IHRLT

-292 RNPDTFLVEIVSTTE
+292 RNPDTFLVEIVSTTD

-314 TRVNSTHKLGSW
+314 TRVNSAHKLGSW
-326 HQVQGGGGKGG
+326 HQVQGGGKGGG

-386 VNKFKLPNIADNR
+386 VNKFKLPNITDNN

-422 KMMELTSYFPVATG
+422 KMLELTSYFPVATG

-509 TVDLNVERGDYFQA
+509 TVDLNVERCDYFQA

-547 RTDYP
+547 REAYSD
-552 ELFEAIGT
+552 LFEAIGT
-560 TYGEGNGT
+560 TYGEGDGT

-584 DAGAEVDYQSDR
+584 DAGAEVDYQSGR
-596 EIGSKQGDAIR
+596 EVGSKQGDAIR
-607 NITGYL
+607 NITGSFETRTPVGEHPPKGSFYISSTDGWLNSAYSL
-613 GGDPGAAGGAHPSGF
+613 GGGGEISIDV
-628 SSTQG
+628 SKQ
-633 AFTGDETY
+633 
-641 PYENTYS
+641 
-648 GEHGIGGKFRFVT
+648 
-661 FDASRV
+661 

>member
-48 KTTTVLQA
+48 NNTTVLQA

-67 DTFVNQILG
+67 DTFINQILN

-87 ENLNKNF
+87 ENLNNSF
-94 MNKAEADGLYIKSQ
+94 MRKEDAEGLYIKSQ

-119 SEDNRTLN
+119 SEEYSNLN
-127 QVFWRL
+127 KVFWRL
-133 KPGRYYIDIN
+133 KPGRYYFHPY
-143 ELNEKAQE
+143 ELSEKAQE
-151 LEEAEQNKPEDE
+151 LIEAEQNKPEDE
-163 QREMYRWWHTFSSD
+163 RREAYVWWKRAFGSL
-177 STAKY
+177 AYPY

-196 FLSAEGVSNPSWMPI
+196 FLSTLGADAFWMPI
-211 PKEDNGSSF
+211 TKEDEGNTH
-220 LHSFAEIPDPY
+220 LCKFAEIPNPY
-231 KATFFDLDTYLP
+231 KVSFFDINSFLDGLA
-243 DLTPGSEAQR
+243 PGSVATR
-253 VGSKDFFG
+253 VDSDDFFG
-261 IHKLT
+261 LHRIVRD
-266 STDGGRLPTGCPVQD
+266 SSSRLPTGCPVQD
-281 KGALVRISNLA
+281 RDALVRISNLDK
-292 RNPDTFLVEIVSTTE
+292 RSDTFFVELVSTTE

-314 TRVNSTHKLGSW
+314 TKVGDWHRLGSW
-326 HQVQGGGGKGG
+326 HQVQGGGKGG

-365 SKTDYNDLFNLVGN
+365 SKTDYSDLFNLVGN

-386 VNKFKLPNIADNR
+386 VNKFKLPNITDNR
-399 EVSSEEAT
+399 EVSSIEAT
-407 PSTLVKRDDQGTIKA
+407 PETLVKRDDQGTIKA

-496 NIDVNGELYIEGT
+496 NIDVNGELYIDGT
-509 TVDLNVERGDYFQA
+509 TSDLNVERGDYFQA

-547 RTDYP
+547 RADYP

-560 TYGEGNGT
+560 TYGEGDGT

-607 NITGYL
+607 NITGSFETRTPAGEHPPMGSFYISSTDGWLNSASSL
-613 GGDPGAAGGAHPSGF
+613 GGGGEIS
-628 SSTQG
+628 
-633 AFTGDETY
+633 
-641 PYENTYS
+641 
-648 GEHGIGGKFRFVT
+648 I
-661 FDASRV
+661 DASKQ

>member
-67 DTFVNQILG
+67 DTFINQILN

-94 MNKAEADGLYIKSQ
+94 MNKAEADGLYIKSK
-108 GLGKIE
+108 GLGKID

-119 SEDNRTLN
+119 SEDNRTIN

-133 KPGRYYIDIN
+133 KPGRYYLDIN

-163 QREMYRWWHTFSSD
+163 QREMYRWWGNAFSD
-177 STAKY
+177 SSAKY

-196 FLSAEGVSNPSWMPI
+196 FLSDIGSDAYWMPI

-220 LHSFAEIPDPY
+220 LHPFAEIPDPY
-231 KATFFDLDTYLP
+231 IATFFDLDTYLP

-281 KGALVRISNLA
+281 KSALVRISNLA

-326 HQVQGGGGKGG
+326 HQVQGGGNGKGG

-343 VLSWDS
+343 VLSWDN

-365 SKTDYNDLFNLVGN
+365 SKTDDNDLFNLVGN

-386 VNKFKLPNIADNR
+386 VNKFKLPNITDNR

-422 KMMELTSYFPVATG
+422 KMLELTSYFPVATG

-481 TGTNSAITLDVDAND
+481 TGTNSTITLDVDAND

-509 TVDLNVERGDYFQA
+509 TSDLNVERDYYFQA

-538 LFCDGREIS
+538 LFCDGRELS

-584 DAGAEVDYQSDR
+584 DAGAGVDYQSDR

-607 NITGYL
+607 NITGSFETRT
-613 GGDPGAAGGAHPSGF
+613 PAGEHPPTGSF
-628 SSTQG
+628 YISSTG
-633 AFTGDETY
+633 GWLNSASSPGGG
-641 PYENTYS
+641 
-648 GEHGIGGKFRFVT
+648 GEISI
-661 FDASRV
+661 DASKQ

>member
-21 GVDKIGIGE
+21 GIDKIGIGE

-67 DTFVNQILG
+67 DTFINQILN

-94 MNKAEADGLYIKSQ
+94 MNKAEADGLYIKSK

-114 IGDIF
+114 AGDLF
-119 SEDNRTLN
+119 SEDNRTIN

-133 KPGRYYIDIN
+133 KPGRYYLDMQ

-151 LEEAEQNKPEDE
+151 LQEAEQNKPEDE
-163 QREMYRWWHTFSSD
+163 RRELYPWWGQSLGGHPYP
-177 STAKY
+177 Y

-196 FLSAEGVSNPSWMPI
+196 FLSEIGSDAYWMPI

-220 LHSFAEIPDPY
+220 LHPFAEIPDPY
-231 KATFFDLDTYLP
+231 KATFFDLDAYLP

-292 RNPDTFLVEIVSTTE
+292 RNPDTFLVEIVSATE

-314 TRVNSTHKLGSW
+314 TKVGDWHRLGSW
-326 HQVQGGGGKGG
+326 HQVQGGGKGGG

-386 VNKFKLPNIADNR
+386 VNKFKLPNITDNR

-422 KMMELTSYFPVATG
+422 KMLELTSYFPVATG

-509 TVDLNVERGDYFQA
+509 TSDLNVERGDYFQA

-547 RTDYP
+547 RADYP

-560 TYGEGNGT
+560 TYGEGDGT

-584 DAGAEVDYQSDR
+584 DAGEHPPTGSFYISSTDGWLNSASSLGGGG
-596 EIGSKQGDAIR
+596 EISIDASKQ
-607 NITGYL
+607 
-613 GGDPGAAGGAHPSGF
+613 
-628 SSTQG
+628 
-633 AFTGDETY
+633 
-641 PYENTYS
+641 
-648 GEHGIGGKFRFVT
+648 V
-661 FDASRV
+661 
-667 VPTAPENV
+667 PENV

>member
-67 DTFVNQILG
+67 DTFINQILN

-87 ENLNKNF
+87 ENLNNSF
-94 MNKAEADGLYIKSQ
+94 MRKEDADGLYIKSK

-114 IGDIF
+114 AGDLF
-119 SEDNRTLN
+119 SEDNRTIN

-133 KPGRYYIDIN
+133 KPGRYYLDMQ

-151 LEEAEQNKPEDE
+151 LQEAEQNKPEDE
-163 QREMYRWWHTFSSD
+163 RRELYPWWEQSLGGHP
-177 STAKY
+177 Y
-182 IVDLQEANDIRVAT
+182 PYLVDIQEANDIRVAT
-196 FLSAEGVSNPSWMPI
+196 FLSTLEETSYWMPI

-220 LHSFAEIPDPY
+220 LHTFAEIPDPY
-231 KATFFDLDTYLP
+231 KATFFDLDVYLP

-281 KGALVRISNLA
+281 KSALVRISNLA

-326 HQVQGGGGKGG
+326 HQVQGGGNGKGG

-343 VLSWDS
+343 VLSWDN

-386 VNKFKLPNIADNR
+386 VNKFKLPNITDNR

-422 KMMELTSYFPVATG
+422 KMLELTSYFPVATG

-509 TVDLNVERGDYFQA
+509 TSDLNVERGDYFQA

-547 RTDYP
+547 RADYP

-560 TYGEGNGT
+560 TYGEGDGT

-607 NITGYL
+607 NITGKMYDNHL
-613 GGDPGAAGGAHPSGF
+613 SSMNATEGALV
-628 SSTQG
+628 STVMGTAYQYIGQG
-633 AFTGDETY
+633 TY
-641 PYENTYS
+641 FGLNTD
-648 GEHGIGGKFRFVT
+648 

>member
-67 DTFVNQILG
+67 DTFINQILN

-94 MNKAEADGLYIKSQ
+94 MNKAEADGLYIKSK
-108 GLGKIE
+108 GLGKID

-119 SEDNRTLN
+119 SEDYSNLN
-127 QVFWRL
+127 KVFWRL
-133 KPGRYYIDIN
+133 KPGRYYLDIN

-163 QREMYRWWHTFSSD
+163 QREMYRWWGIAFSD
-177 STAKY
+177 SSAKY

-196 FLSAEGVSNPSWMPI
+196 FLSDIGSDAYWMPI

-220 LHSFAEIPDPY
+220 LHPFAEIPDPY
-231 KATFFDLDTYLP
+231 KATLFDLDVYLP

-253 VGSKDFFG
+253 VGSKEFFG

-326 HQVQGGGGKGG
+326 HQVQGGGKGGG

-386 VNKFKLPNIADNR
+386 VNKFKLPNITDNN

-422 KMMELTSYFPVATG
+422 KMLELTSYFPVATG

-509 TVDLNVERGDYFQA
+509 TSDLNVERGDYFQA

-547 RTDYP
+547 REAYP
-552 ELFEAIGT
+552 DLFEAIGT

-607 NITGYL
+607 NITGKMYDNHL
-613 GGDPGAAGGAHPSGF
+613 SSMNATEGALV
-628 SSTQG
+628 STVMGTAYKYIGQG
-633 AFTGDETY
+633 TY
-641 PYENTYS
+641 FGLNTD
-648 GEHGIGGKFRFVT
+648 

>member
-67 DTFVNQILG
+67 DTFINQILN

-94 MNKAEADGLYIKSQ
+94 MNKAEADGLYIKSK

-114 IGDIF
+114 AGDLF
-119 SEDNRTLN
+119 SEDNRNIN

-133 KPGRYYIDIN
+133 KPGRYYLDVN

-151 LEEAEQNKPEDE
+151 LIEAEQNKPEDE
-163 QREMYRWWHTFSSD
+163 QREMYRWWGIAFSD
-177 STAKY
+177 SAAKY
-182 IVDLQEANDIRVAT
+182 IIDLQEANDIRVAT
-196 FLSAEGVSNPSWMPI
+196 FLSDIGSDAYWMPI
-211 PKEDNGSSF
+211 PKEDNGSSY
-220 LHSFAEIPDPY
+220 LHPFAEIPDPY

-253 VGSKDFFG
+253 VNSKDFFG

-326 HQVQGGGGKGG
+326 HQVQGGGNGKGG

-365 SKTDYNDLFNLVGN
+365 SKTDYSDLFNLVGN

-386 VNKFKLPNIADNR
+386 VNKFKLPNITDNN

-422 KMMELTSYFPVATG
+422 KMLELTSYFPVATG

-538 LFCDGREIS
+538 LFCDGRELS

-560 TYGEGNGT
+560 TYGEGDGT

-607 NITGYL
+607 NITGKMYDNHL
-613 GGDPGAAGGAHPSGF
+613 SSSNVMEGAITSTVNGTGYNYVGDG
-628 SSTQG
+628 
-633 AFTGDETY
+633 TY
-641 PYENTYS
+641 FGLNTD
-648 GEHGIGGKFRFVT
+648 

>member
-67 DTFVNQILG
+67 DTFLNQILN

-81 GLIITA
+81 GMIITA
-87 ENLNKNF
+87 ENLNNSF
-94 MNKAEADGLYIKSQ
+94 MRKEDADGLYIKSK

-114 IGDIF
+114 AGDLF
-119 SEDNRTLN
+119 SEDNRTIN

-133 KPGRYYIDIN
+133 KPGRYYLDMQ

-151 LEEAEQNKPEDE
+151 LQEAEQNKPEDE
-163 QREMYRWWHTFSSD
+163 QRYMYTWWSNLGDTYS
-177 STAKY
+177 KY

-196 FLSAEGVSNPSWMPI
+196 FLYADGSENPSWMPI

-220 LHSFAEIPDPY
+220 LHHFAEVLDPY
-231 KATFFDLDTYLP
+231 TANTTNNSSFILKSLVPGTVLSDWRTGDNIYTGVHHLTFYDSNRLP
-243 DLTPGSEAQR
+243 D
-253 VGSKDFFG
+253 
-261 IHKLT
+261 
-266 STDGGRLPTGCPVQD
+266 GCPVQD
-281 KGALVRISNLA
+281 KNALVRITNLKRSTNA
-292 RNPDTFLVEIVSTTE
+292 YLIEIISTTE
-307 GLWLNTI
+307 GIWCALIKEDNNKHEYIMGAWTQI
-314 TRVNSTHKLGSW
+314 
-326 HQVQGGGGKGG
+326 QGGGNGKGG

-343 VLSWDS
+343 VLSWDN

-365 SKTDYNDLFNLVGN
+365 SRTDYNDLFNLVGN

-386 VNKFKLPNIADNR
+386 VNKFKLPNIADNN

-422 KMMELTSYFPVATG
+422 KMLELTSYFPVATG

-471 RGFSGGGTTI
+471 RGFGGGGTTI

-496 NIDVNGELYIEGT
+496 NIDVNRELYIEGT
-509 TVDLNVERGDYFQA
+509 TSDLNVERGDYFQA

-547 RTDYP
+547 RADYP

-607 NITGYL
+607 NITGTLPPYDAGAMPE
-613 GGDPGAAGGAHPSGF
+613 GGEM
-628 SSTQG
+628 G
-633 AFTGDETY
+633 AFKQ
-641 PYENTYS
+641 YS
-648 GEHGIGGKFRFVT
+648 GGGPVVIGAQEGRYYYT
-661 FDASRV
+661 FNASRV

>member
-67 DTFVNQILG
+67 DTFINQILN

-94 MNKAEADGLYIKSQ
+94 MNKAEADGLYIKSK

-114 IGDIF
+114 AGDLF
-119 SEDNRTLN
+119 SEDYSNLN
-127 QVFWRL
+127 KVFWRL
-133 KPGRYYIDIN
+133 KPGRYYLDVN

-163 QREMYRWWHTFSSD
+163 QREMYRWWENAFSD

-182 IVDLQEANDIRVAT
+182 IIDLQEANDIRVAT
-196 FLSAEGVSNPSWMPI
+196 FLSDIGLDAYWMPI
-211 PKEDNGSSF
+211 PKEDNGSSL
-220 LHSFAEIPDPY
+220 LHPFAEIPDPY
-231 KATFFDLDTYLP
+231 KATFFALDVYLP
-243 DLTPGSEAQR
+243 DLTPGSKVQR

-314 TRVNSTHKLGSW
+314 TRVNSAHKLGSW
-326 HQVQGGGGKGG
+326 HQVQGGGKGGG

-349 TLPLPTGYAA
+349 TLPIPTGYAA

-386 VNKFKLPNIADNR
+386 VNKFKLPNITDNR
-399 EVSSEEAT
+399 EVSSIEAT

-422 KMMELTSYFPVATG
+422 KMLELTSYFPVATG

-496 NIDVNGELYIEGT
+496 NIDVN
-509 TVDLNVERGDYFQA
+509 VERGDYFQA

-560 TYGEGNGT
+560 TYGEGDGT

-607 NITGYL
+607 NITGKMYDNHL
-613 GGDPGAAGGAHPSGF
+613 SSSNVMEGAIT
-628 SSTQG
+628 STVNG
-633 AFTGDETY
+633 TGYNYVGNGTY
-641 PYENTYS
+641 FGLNIS
-648 GEHGIGGKFRFVT
+648 

>member
-67 DTFVNQILG
+67 DTFINQILN

-87 ENLNKNF
+87 ENLNNSF
-94 MNKAEADGLYIKSQ
+94 MRKEDAEGLYIKSK

-114 IGDIF
+114 AGDLF
-119 SEDNRTLN
+119 SEDNRTIN

-133 KPGRYYIDIN
+133 KPGRYYLDLG

-151 LEEAEQNKPEDE
+151 LQEAEQNKPEDE
-163 QREMYRWWHTFSSD
+163 RRELYHWWEQYLGGHSYT
-177 STAKY
+177 Y
-182 IVDLQEANDIRVAT
+182 LVDIQEANDTRIAT
-196 FLSAEGVSNPSWMPI
+196 FLPTLGDTSYWMPI
-211 PKEDNGSSF
+211 PKEDNGSSY
-220 LHSFAEIPDPY
+220 LHEFAEIPDPY
-231 KATFFDLDTYLP
+231 KATFFGLDVYLP

-253 VGSKDFFG
+253 VGSEDFFG

-266 STDGGRLPTGCPVQD
+266 STDGDRLPTGCPVQD

-292 RNPDTFLVEIVSTTE
+292 RNPDTFLVELVSTTE

-326 HQVQGGGGKGG
+326 HQVQGGGNGKGG

-343 VLSWDS
+343 VISWDS
-349 TLPLPTGYAA
+349 TLPIPTGYAA

-379 TFGQASD
+379 IFGQASD
-386 VNKFKLPNIADNR
+386 VNKFKLPNITDNN

-422 KMMELTSYFPVATG
+422 KMLELTSYFPVATG

-481 TGTNSAITLDVDAND
+481 TGTSSATTLDVDAN
-496 NIDVNGELYIEGT
+496 EA
-509 TVDLNVERGDYFQA
+509 RGDYFQA

-547 RTDYP
+547 RADYP

-584 DAGAEVDYQSDR
+584 DAGAEVDYQRDR

-607 NITGYL
+607 NITGFMGNNYL
-613 GGDPGAAGGAHPSGF
+613 
-628 SSTQG
+628 SSATVNEG
-633 AFTGDETY
+633 AFDTSV
-641 PYENTYS
+641 S
-648 GEHGIGGKFRFVT
+648 GAGYAYTVNGSYNGLNID

>member
-35 GNLYVLDNKANVD
+35 GNLYVLDNKANID

-67 DTFVNQILG
+67 DTFVNQILN

-94 MNKAEADGLYIKSQ
+94 MNKAEADGLYIKSK
-108 GLGKIE
+108 GLGKID

-119 SEDNRTLN
+119 SEDYSNIN
-127 QVFWRL
+127 KVFWRL
-133 KPGRYYIDIN
+133 KPGRYYLDLLEIY
-143 ELNEKAQE
+143 EKAQE
-151 LEEAEQNKPEDE
+151 LIEAEQNKPVDE
-163 QREMYRWWHTFSSD
+163 QRYAYTWWRQAFSD
-177 STAKY
+177 STDKY

-196 FLSAEGVSNPSWMPI
+196 FLSTLGSGAYWMPI
-211 PKEDNGSSF
+211 PKEGNGSSY
-220 LHSFAEIPDPY
+220 LHEFAEIPDPY
-231 KATFFDLDTYLP
+231 KVSFFDVSTFLNGLA
-243 DLTPGSEAQR
+243 PGSL
-253 VGSKDFFG
+253 VTGLDSGSFFG
-261 IHKLT
+261 LHRIVRDSSSKI
-266 STDGGRLPTGCPVQD
+266 PNGCPVQD
-281 KGALVRISNLA
+281 RDALVRISNLDKSS
-292 RNPDTFLVEIVSTTE
+292 DTFFVELVSATE

-314 TRVNSTHKLGSW
+314 TKVGGWHRLGSW
-326 HQVQGGGGKGG
+326 HQVQGGKGGG

-386 VNKFKLPNIADNR
+386 VNKFKLPNITDNN
-399 EVSSEEAT
+399 EVSSIENT
-407 PSTLVKRDDQGTIKA
+407 PNTLVKRNDQGTIKA
-422 KMMELTSYFPVATG
+422 KTIELSSYFPVTTG

-509 TVDLNVERGDYFQA
+509 TSDLNVERGDYFQA

-547 RTDYP
+547 RADYP

-560 TYGEGNGT
+560 TYGEGDGT

-607 NITGYL
+607 NITGKMYDNHL
-613 GGDPGAAGGAHPSGF
+613 SSMDATEGALV
-628 SSTQG
+628 STVMGTGYQYIGQG
-633 AFTGDETY
+633 TY
-641 PYENTYS
+641 FGLNTD
-648 GEHGIGGKFRFVT
+648 

>member
-1 MPQAI
+1 M
-6 PVKSPIF
+6 
-13 LFYQDNDV
+13 FYQDNDV
-21 GVDKIGIGE
+21 GVDKISIGE

-48 KTTTVLQA
+48 NTTTILQA

-67 DTFVNQILG
+67 DTFVNQILN

-87 ENLNKNF
+87 ENLNNNF
-94 MNKAEADGLYIKSQ
+94 MRKEDADGLYIKSQ

-114 IGDIF
+114 AGDIF
-119 SEDNRTLN
+119 SEDNRTIN

-133 KPGRYYIDIN
+133 KPGRYYLDIN

-163 QREMYRWWHTFSSD
+163 QREGYPWWKQAFSG
-177 STAKY
+177 STEKY

-196 FLSAEGVSNPSWMPI
+196 FLSTEGVGSPYWMPI
-211 PKEDNGSSF
+211 TKEDEGYTH
-220 LHSFAEIPDPY
+220 LQKFAEIPDPY
-231 KATFFDLDTYLP
+231 KATFFTLDNYLP

-253 VGSKDFFG
+253 VDSKDFFG

-281 KGALVRISNLA
+281 KSALVRISNLD
-292 RNPDTFLVEIVSTTE
+292 RNPDTFLVELVSTTG

-314 TRVNSTHKLGSW
+314 TRVNGEHKLGSW

-343 VLSWDS
+343 VLSWDN
-349 TLPLPTGYAA
+349 TLPIPTGYAA

-386 VNKFKLPNIADNR
+386 VNKFKLPNITDNN

-422 KMMELTSYFPVATG
+422 KMMELTSYFPVTTG

-471 RGFSGGGTTI
+471 RGVGGGGTTI
-481 TGTNSAITLDVDAND
+481 TGTNSAITLDLDVND
-496 NIDVNGELYIEGT
+496 NVDVNGELYIEGT
-509 TVDLNVERGDYFQA
+509 TVDLEEPQFQA

-547 RTDYP
+547 REAYP
-552 ELFEAIGT
+552 DLFEAIGT

-607 NITGYL
+607 NITGKMYDNHL
-613 GGDPGAAGGAHPSGF
+613 SSMNMTEGALV
-628 SSTQG
+628 STVMGTAYQYIDNG
-633 AFTGDETY
+633 TY
-641 PYENTYS
+641 FGLN
-648 GEHGIGGKFRFVT
+648 ID

>member
-67 DTFVNQILG
+67 DTFLNQILN

-94 MNKAEADGLYIKSQ
+94 MNKAEADGLYIKSK
-108 GLGKIE
+108 GLGKID

-119 SEDNRTLN
+119 SEDYSNIN
-127 QVFWRL
+127 KVFWRL
-133 KPGRYYIDIN
+133 KPGRYYLDVN

-151 LEEAEQNKPEDE
+151 LIEAEQNKPEDE
-163 QREMYRWWHTFSSD
+163 RRGAYVWWEQAFGVL
-177 STAKY
+177 AYPY

-196 FLSAEGVSNPSWMPI
+196 FLSDIGSNAYWMPI
-211 PKEDNGSSF
+211 PKEDNGYSF
-220 LHSFAEIPDPY
+220 LHPFAEIPDPY
-231 KATFFDLDTYLP
+231 KATSFDLDAYLP
-243 DLTPGSEAQR
+243 DLTPGSEAQH

-281 KGALVRISNLA
+281 KSALVRISNLA

-314 TRVNSTHKLGSW
+314 TRVNSAHKLGSW

-337 DVPVGT
+337 GDVPVGT
-343 VLSWDS
+343 VLSWDN

-386 VNKFKLPNIADNR
+386 VNKFKLPNITDNN

-422 KMMELTSYFPVATG
+422 KMLELTSYFPVATG

-509 TVDLNVERGDYFQA
+509 TSDLNVERGDYFQA

-538 LFCDGREIS
+538 LFCDGRAVS
-547 RTDYP
+547 REAYP
-552 ELFEAIGT
+552 DLFEAIGT

-607 NITGYL
+607 NITGKMYDNHL
-613 GGDPGAAGGAHPSGF
+613 SSMNATEGALV
-628 SSTQG
+628 STVMGTAYQYIGQG
-633 AFTGDETY
+633 TY
-641 PYENTYS
+641 FGLNTD
-648 GEHGIGGKFRFVT
+648 

>member
-48 KTTTVLQA
+48 NTTTILQA

-67 DTFVNQILG
+67 DTFLNQILN

-108 GLGKIE
+108 GLGKID

-119 SEDNRTLN
+119 SEDYSNLN
-127 QVFWRL
+127 KVFWRL
-133 KPGRYYIDIN
+133 KPGRYYFHPY
-143 ELNEKAQE
+143 ELSEKAQE
-151 LEEAEQNKPEDE
+151 LIEAEQNKPEDE
-163 QREMYRWWHTFSSD
+163 RRKLYPWWEQAFGSSTD
-177 STAKY
+177 KY

-196 FLSAEGVSNPSWMPI
+196 FLSADGADAFWMPI
-211 PKEDNGSSF
+211 TKEDEGNTQ
-220 LHSFAEIPDPY
+220 LCKFAEIPNPY
-231 KATFFDLDTYLP
+231 KVSFFDINAFLDGLA
-243 DLTPGSEAQR
+243 PGSVATR
-253 VGSKDFFG
+253 VDSDDFFG
-261 IHKLT
+261 LHRIVRD
-266 STDGGRLPTGCPVQD
+266 SSSRLPTGCPVQD
-281 KGALVRISNLA
+281 RDALVRISNLDK
-292 RNPDTFLVEIVSTTE
+292 RSDTFFVELVSTTE

-314 TRVNSTHKLGSW
+314 TKVGDWHKLGSW
-326 HQVQGGGGKGG
+326 HQVQGGGKGGG

-343 VLSWDS
+343 VLSWDN

-386 VNKFKLPNIADNR
+386 VNKFKLPNITDNR
-399 EVSSEEAT
+399 EVSSIEAT

-422 KMMELTSYFPVATG
+422 KMLELTSYFPVATG

-481 TGTNSAITLDVDAND
+481 TGTNSATTLDVDAND

-509 TVDLNVERGDYFQA
+509 TVDINEARGDYFQA

-547 RTDYP
+547 RADYP

-560 TYGEGNGT
+560 TYGEGDGT

-607 NITGYL
+607 NITGKMYDNHL
-613 GGDPGAAGGAHPSGF
+613 SSMNATEGALV
-628 SSTQG
+628 STVMGTAYQYVG
-633 AFTGDETY
+633 NGTY
-641 PYENTYS
+641 FGLNTD
-648 GEHGIGGKFRFVT
+648 

>member
-67 DTFVNQILG
+67 DTFINQILN

-94 MNKAEADGLYIKSQ
+94 MNKAEADGLYIKSK
-108 GLGKIE
+108 GLGKID

-119 SEDNRTLN
+119 SEDYSNLN
-127 QVFWRL
+127 KVFWRL
-133 KPGRYYIDIN
+133 KPGRYYLDVN

-163 QREMYRWWHTFSSD
+163 QREMYRWWGNAFSD
-177 STAKY
+177 STVKY

-196 FLSAEGVSNPSWMPI
+196 FLSTLGDTSYWMPI
-211 PKEDNGSSF
+211 PKEDEGNTH
-220 LHSFAEIPDPY
+220 LCKFAEIPNPY
-231 KATFFDLDTYLP
+231 KVSFFNIDAFLDGLA
-243 DLTPGSEAQR
+243 PGSVATR
-253 VGSKDFFG
+253 VDSDYFFG
-261 IHKLT
+261 LHRIVRD
-266 STDGGRLPTGCPVQD
+266 SSSRIPTGCPVQD
-281 KGALVRISNLA
+281 RDALVRISNLDKSL
-292 RNPDTFLVEIVSTTE
+292 DTFFVELVSTTE

-314 TRVNSTHKLGSW
+314 TKVGDWHRLGSW
-326 HQVQGGGGKGG
+326 HQVQGSGNGKGG

-343 VLSWDS
+343 VLSWDN

-386 VNKFKLPNIADNR
+386 VNKFKLPNITDNR

-471 RGFSGGGTTI
+471 RGFGGGGTTI

-496 NIDVNGELYIEGT
+496 NIDV
-509 TVDLNVERGDYFQA
+509 NVERGDYFQA

-547 RTDYP
+547 REAYP
-552 ELFEAIGT
+552 DLFEAIGT

-607 NITGYL
+607 NITGKMYDNHL
-613 GGDPGAAGGAHPSGF
+613 SSMNATEGALV
-628 SSTQG
+628 STVMGTAYQYIGQG
-633 AFTGDETY
+633 TY
-641 PYENTYS
+641 FGLNTD
-648 GEHGIGGKFRFVT
+648 